1 MSRSVP
7 TAPAW
12 LPLPIDADE
21 GFPQSFRL
29 ALDSGLYRVGL
40 YVNVSEEL
48 LQMLG
53 SQALLELPREDA
65 FLVLRIA
72 RESDAG
78 EPRTIFQRK
87 VVPALD
93 YRASELTLRFD
104 ELTIARANLNAPGP
118 HGSTVTGRVASAWA
132 S

>member
-1 MSRSVP
+1 MSLSVP
-7 TAPAW
+7 TAPPW

-48 LQMLG
+48 LETLP
-53 SQALLELPREDA
+53 SQALLELPQDDA

-72 RESDAG
+72 RESDSG
-78 EPRTIFQRK
+78 EPQTIFQRK

-93 YRASELTLRFD
+93 YRASELMIRFD
-104 ELTIARANLNAPGP
+104 ELAIARANLNAPGP
-118 HGSTVTGRVASAWA
+118 HGSKVTGKVASAWA